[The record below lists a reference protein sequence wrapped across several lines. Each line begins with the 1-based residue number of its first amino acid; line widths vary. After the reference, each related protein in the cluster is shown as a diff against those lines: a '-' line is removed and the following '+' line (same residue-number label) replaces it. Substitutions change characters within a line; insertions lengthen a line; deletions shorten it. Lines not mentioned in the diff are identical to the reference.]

1 MEITVTYLLALA
13 VQGSVILAD
22 IIRVVDTLA
31 HQLSAVETTVRIA
44 IVRVASTIE

>member
-1 MEITVTYLLALA
+1 MEITVTYLLA
-13 VQGSVILAD
+13 VQESVILAG